1 MPQRLLGP
9 RRVRARQLR
18 VHGRLGFRRLLGA
31 HVLTLTLTLSLP
43 PTLSLILTLTLTRSI
58 LAHYY
63 LAERLH
69 ICGLLG
75 CFWCTPRSKAR
86 PAWPGCLGLPY
97 MAWVPAGLAFD
108 IDEVADW
115 PRLRAARGMI
125 WRRETPPESQLAE
138 ASATLLSTQVRA
150 GLVP

>member
-1 MPQRLLGP
+1 MVVGEIANFSAYAFAPAILVTP
-9 RRVRARQLR
+9 
-18 VHGRLGFRRLLGA
+18 LGA
-31 HVLTLTLTLSLP
+31 ISIII
-43 PTLSLILTLTLTRSI
+43 SSI

-108 IDEVADW
+108 IDEAADW

-125 WRRETPPESQLAE
+125 
-138 ASATLLSTQVRA
+138 
-150 GLVP
+150 